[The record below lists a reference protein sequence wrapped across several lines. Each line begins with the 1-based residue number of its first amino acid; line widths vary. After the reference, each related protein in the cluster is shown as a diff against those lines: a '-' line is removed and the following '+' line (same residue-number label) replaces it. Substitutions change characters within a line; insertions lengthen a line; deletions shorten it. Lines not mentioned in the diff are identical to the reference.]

1 MKNKQPI
8 RVGDIFKTTLADG
21 RFGAIRILKSW
32 ETSFLVATTP
42 YISTE
47 PPNISDPLLKSVLI
61 KKRFSWK
68 NKPAWCVYAGKIPKP
83 LELLGNI
90 GLTPE
95 EEQIRP
101 HGGSAGFPSAGGWPT
116 DVGHDVYDEW
126 RWDHDREAY
135 EAEVKRESEERQ
147 KARQVQPKPKKMM
160 EDDDFWKLISLLD
173 WSKTGND
180 DAVVEPVVT
189 LLATLKKGDLRQ
201 FHEALCYKLFLL
213 DTQYHAK
220 NSMSSDSANWRD
232 ELSVDGFLHSRCV
245 IVANGREYYEKVLRD
260 PASMPKD
267 LEFEAL
273 LYLSQQAYAKKTGD
287 EDFDYDPGC
296 SFETYTNLD
305 GWK

>member
-21 RFGAIRILKSW
+21 RFGALRILKSW
-32 ETSFLVATTP
+32 NTSFLVATTP
-42 YISTE
+42 YISNE
-47 PPNISDPLLKSVLI
+47 PPNISDPLLKSVVI

-68 NKPAWCVYAGKIPKP
+68 NEPAWCIHAGKVPAS

-95 EEQIRP
+95 EEQIKP
-101 HGGSAGFPSAGGWPT
+101 HGGSAGFPSSGGWPT
-116 DVGHDVYDEW
+116 EPGHDVYDEW

-135 EAEVKRESEERQ
+135 EAEVRREDEERQ
-147 KARQVQPKPKKMM
+147 KARRVQPKPKKMM
-160 EDDDFWKLISLLD
+160 ADDDFWKLISLLD

-189 LLATLKKGDLRQ
+189 SLATLKKGELRQ

-213 DTQYHAK
+213 DTQHHAE
-220 NSMSSDSANWRD
+220 NSTASGSANWRD
-232 ELSVDGFLHSRCV
+232 ELSVDGFLYSRCV
-245 IVANGREYYEKVLRD
+245 VIANGREYYEKVLKE
-260 PASMPKD
+260 PTSMPKD

-273 LYLSQQAYAKKTGD
+273 LYVSQNAYEKKTGD
-287 EDFDYDPGC
+287 DDLDYEPGC
-296 SFETYTNLD
+296 SFETYSNLD